1 MPLDD
6 QIAQRRAN
14 FQAIGDLGVAVY
26 PNAFDATASVS
37 EVVEGDRKSVV

>member
-6 QIAQRRAN
+6 QIAQRQAN
-14 FQAIGDLGVAVY
+14 FQAICDLGVPPY

-37 EVVEGDRKSVV
+37 ELSARR